1 MNTTWQNITW
11 QKKIQ
16 NGRFRQLA
24 LASRGGKRHKREGYH
39 YSLSNLNKI
48 KRKEKKK
55 SSRKFKLKIAFRLQI
70 FCTKMT
76 ELKFKRPS
84 CQPHLWC
91 LVNVFKNLP
100 FYFLE
105 NTTLIFH
112 LSVLLCISAGASRI
126 LQALAKDDLLGIPL
140 TYMYSCFDKGCPKK
154 KRKSVRDNAE
164 RWSGKYSINFYKHVK
179 SSESILFLLTHANKY
194 S

>member
-1 MNTTWQNITW
+1 MKAVSRSALVGKQAEVKRVSIVQKWPCEAIVVSGSEYHLTKYYLTKENT
-11 QKKIQ
+11 

-55 SSRKFKLKIAFRLQI
+55 SSRKFKLKIAFRIQI

-84 CQPHLWC
+84 CQPH
-91 LVNVFKNLP
+91 
-100 FYFLE
+100 
-105 NTTLIFH
+105 
-112 LSVLLCISAGASRI
+112 R
-126 LQALAKDDLLGIPL
+126 
-140 TYMYSCFDKGCPKK
+140 
-154 KRKSVRDNAE
+154 
-164 RWSGKYSINFYKHVK
+164 
-179 SSESILFLLTHANKY
+179 
-194 S
+194 